1 MPSFLSNL
9 VPVFLR
15 VTGANRTLTSAAR
28 AEKHIV
34 KAARRRPWVRPPNY
48 VADRTRLTVAE
59 AEVGAG
65 TMPVATLAPLTG
77 ESRGAVIYLHGGS
90 WVNEIAPQHWQLTT
104 QIATE
109 ASTTVIVPIYP
120 LLPSPAATAEH
131 VVAAVV
137 ELAIAARAEHGGVCL
152 AGDSAGG
159 QIALSAALALRDAGV
174 VVPRTILISPALD
187 LSMKNPEMDAVQP
200 SDPWLAKPGNR
211 VFIDAWRGALPVSD
225 PRVSPLEGDLT
236 GLGPLTIFSGTRDI
250 LNPDARLLVSKARAA
265 GVSVDYREVAGLVH
279 VYPLTPTSEAREARA
294 AIVSQLTVR

>member
-65 TMPVATLAPLTG
+65 TMPVATLAPRTG

-200 SDPWLAKPGNR
+200 SDPWLAKSGNR

-250 LNPDARLLVSKARAA
+250 LNPDARLLVSKARAT
-265 GVSVDYREVAGLVH
+265 GVSVDYREEAGLVH